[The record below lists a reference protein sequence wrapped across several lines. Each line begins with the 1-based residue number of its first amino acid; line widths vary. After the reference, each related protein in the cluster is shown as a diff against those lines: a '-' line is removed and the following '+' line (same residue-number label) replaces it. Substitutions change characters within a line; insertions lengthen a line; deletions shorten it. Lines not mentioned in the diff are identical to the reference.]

1 MSKKKSSSSTSTRTD
16 RKAARRQREQKA
28 KRQRYIAIGIIVAG
42 VALVAVLVWWASR
55 PPTVE
60 MTNLY
65 TDQPAGADG
74 MAWGG
79 PEDAA
84 VVIQDFSD
92 FGCGHCG
99 NFALGTGKALIE
111 RYADN
116 PNVRF
121 EFTPFYLSPTTMDT
135 AVGAVCAAE
144 QDLFWPYHDTL
155 FANQDGGA
163 AIFQKDFLRQVA
175 VAIGADAGEFN
186 DCLGSGAARRAVND
200 MRSDG
205 ERLGVNSTPQFFVN
219 GVLISGNQP
228 LSVFT
233 QAIDAAL
240 VEAGAS

>member
-1 MSKKKSSSSTSTRTD
+1 MSKKKSSSSTSSRSD
-16 RKAARRQREQKA
+16 RQATKRQREQKQ
-28 KRQRYIAIGIIVAG
+28 KRQRYIAFGIIGAG
-42 VALVAVLVWWASR
+42 IVLIGLLIWWASR

-60 MTNLY
+60 MTNLHI
-65 TDQPAGADG
+65 DQPAGADG

-79 PEDAA
+79 PEGAA

-99 NFALGTGKALIE
+99 SFAMGTGLALIE
-111 RYADN
+111 QYADN

-121 EFTPFYLSPTTMDT
+121 EFNPFYLSQTTMDS

-155 FANQDGGA
+155 FANQDGGIA
-163 AIFQKDFLRQVA
+163 TLQKGFLQQIA
-175 VAIGADAGEFN
+175 VAIGADSGQFN

-200 MRSDG
+200 IRSDG
-205 ERLGVNSTPQFFVN
+205 EKLGVNSTPQFFVN

-240 VEAGAS
+240 AEAGVS